1 MKKTLRERF
10 DAKHAPEP
18 DKGCW
23 LWNAARCSGG
33 YGTIKHH
40 GKVVTAHRVAYEVY
54 RGPIPDGMHV
64 CHKCDNRIC
73 VNPDHL
79 FLGTHADNMADMSKK
94 NRQARGADNG
104 SAKLTEI
111 DVRAIRAENSKSQS
125 ELGKDY
131 GVSQSYISKIKRRE
145 SWKHV

>member
-1 MKKTLRERF
+1 
-10 DAKHAPEP
+10 
-18 DKGCW
+18 
-23 LWNAARCSGG
+23 
-33 YGTIKHH
+33 
-40 GKVVTAHRVAYEVY
+40 VVAAHRVAYEVY

-79 FLGTHADNMADMSKK
+79 FLGTHAENMADMSKK